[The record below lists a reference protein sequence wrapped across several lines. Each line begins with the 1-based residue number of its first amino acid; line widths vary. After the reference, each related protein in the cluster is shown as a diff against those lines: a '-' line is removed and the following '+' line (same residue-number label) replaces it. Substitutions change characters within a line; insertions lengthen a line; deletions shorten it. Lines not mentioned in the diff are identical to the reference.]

1 MQPFPDAET
10 VGSVREG
17 RCENGPVNETSTRRP
32 LLRTAAIVLPAVA
45 FVVVIA
51 LATLGKAG
59 APRPGDPAPD
69 FRAPLLEGGGK
80 LALSDLA
87 GKPVVL
93 NFWASWCEP
102 CRDEAPMLKEAFER
116 YGDRVAFVGVNIK
129 DARTEALAFD
139 EEFDLAYPDVRDEG
153 GRIYSAYGLTGQ
165 PETFFIGADGKV
177 FEHVNGPLF
186 EDLLAQIMAQL
197 VASDG

>member
-1 MQPFPDAET
+1 MNKDLA
-10 VGSVREG
+10 
-17 RCENGPVNETSTRRP
+17 RRW
-32 LLRTAAIVLPAVA
+32 LRTAAIALPAVV

-59 APRPGDPAPD
+59 PPRPGDRAPD
-69 FRAPLLEGGGK
+69 FSGPLLEGDRE
-80 LALSDLA
+80 LALSELA

-102 CRDEAPMLKEAFER
+102 CRDEAPMLKEAHER
-116 YGDRVAFVGVNIK
+116 YGDRVEFLGVNIK

-139 EEFDLAYPDVRDEG
+139 EEFGLTYPDVRDEG
-153 GRIYSAYGLTGQ
+153 GSIYSAYGLTGQ
-165 PETFFIGADGKV
+165 PETFFIDAEGKI

-186 EDLLAQIMAQL
+186 EDVFARIMSRL
-197 VASDG
+197 VATGG